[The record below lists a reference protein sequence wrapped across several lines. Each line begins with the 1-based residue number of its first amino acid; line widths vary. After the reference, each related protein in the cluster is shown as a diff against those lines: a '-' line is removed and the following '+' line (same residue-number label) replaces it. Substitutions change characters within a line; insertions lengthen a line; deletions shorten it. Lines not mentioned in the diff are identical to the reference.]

1 MEGHWKVAQHFELI
15 PELAAAAS
23 SFQEREL
30 AGKMELSE
38 AKLRK
43 AMQGNFQGRRAETS
57 TSPAQGAGR
66 QQGGRPS

>member
-1 MEGHWKVAQHFELI
+1 MAQQFEQI

-43 AMQGNFQGRRAETS
+43 AMQGNFQSRRAEAS
-57 TSPAQGAGR
+57 ASPARCAAR
-66 QQGGRPS
+66 QQGGHSG